1 MRNAIRIQS
10 FGSRRLFVCPGGI
23 IGNVIMS
30 VFVKETN
37 DRSDTLGTEE
47 KTVSQKIIKQQL
59 YEKVLRISCSR

>member
-23 IGNVIMS
+23 IGNVFMS

-37 DRSDTLGTEE
+37 GRSDTLGTEE
-47 KTVSQKIIKQQL
+47 KQ
-59 YEKVLRISCSR
+59 YRR